1 MRLLH
6 PKCGLCL
13 GGVRAAA
20 PRIAQLVP
28 EFSVSIPSRIT
39 CALRAASTNATNTM
53 SANQL
58 QTPVGASEIAIS
70 ETLKQVKAKALEL
83 LLRRRQLNRRISR
96 LNKTMKGLRDFATVE
111 TFMGCDS
118 ARPAQACA
126 KEPARPQNYTRSRGD
141 AGGRMGSS
149 PSGRSRHLQ
158 VTLTRAC
165 RIALLEAGGAAST
178 DDIHRLIVR
187 RGSFSFSLAA
197 YGSADA
203 AIIRTL
209 KAMTRSGEV
218 RRIETLS
225 QLLWQQTAQDRES
238 WTSLLKVPFATDAE
252 RNA

>member
-1 MRLLH
+1 
-6 PKCGLCL
+6 
-13 GGVRAAA
+13 
-20 PRIAQLVP
+20 
-28 EFSVSIPSRIT
+28 
-39 CALRAASTNATNTM
+39 
-53 SANQL
+53 
-58 QTPVGASEIAIS
+58 
-70 ETLKQVKAKALEL
+70 
-83 LLRRRQLNRRISR
+83 
-96 LNKTMKGLRDFATVE
+96 
-111 TFMGCDS
+111 
-118 ARPAQACA
+118 
-126 KEPARPQNYTRSRGD
+126 
-141 AGGRMGSS
+141 MGSS